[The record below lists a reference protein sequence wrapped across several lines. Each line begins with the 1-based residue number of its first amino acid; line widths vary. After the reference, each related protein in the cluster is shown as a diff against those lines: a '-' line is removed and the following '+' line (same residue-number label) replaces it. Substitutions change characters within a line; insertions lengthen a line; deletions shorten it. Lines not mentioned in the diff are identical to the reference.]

1 MELQDQRLSKM
12 IVNHSKQSDPDRF
25 EVVPAK
31 PEDIDT
37 VLGILDEAAA
47 WIIAQKLPSVWKPGG
62 FSREAFLDQIS
73 RGEVHIGLVHGEPA
87 GTVTLQWSDL
97 VFWGEQQPDSG
108 YVHKLAVRPVYAG
121 KKLGV
126 EMLRWAENKARTASK
141 KFLRLNCLA
150 ADRKIRDYYESAGF
164 LYKGDV
170 VGPKAVAALYE
181 KAL

>member
-1 MELQDQRLSKM
+1 MELQDPHPPKM
-12 IVNHSKQSDPDRF
+12 IVNQPRQLDPDRF

-47 WIIAQKLPSVWKPGG
+47 WIIEQKLPSVWEPRR

-73 RGEVHIGLVHGEPA
+73 RGEVHIGLVDGKPA
-87 GTVTLQWSDL
+87 GTITLQWSDP

-108 YVHKLAVRPVYAG
+108 YVHKLAVRPGYAG
-121 KKLGV
+121 KKIGL
-126 EMLRWAENKARTASK
+126 EMLKWAEATARVAGK
-141 KFLRLNCLA
+141 RFLRLNCLA
-150 ADRKIRDYYESAGF
+150 VDRKIRDYYESARF

-170 VGPKAVAALYE
+170 AGPRAKASLYE
-181 KAL
+181 KSL